1 MARVS
6 KQKVHTVSINV
17 GGEAGLHGTHYVR
30 AISNAAAQKHV
41 AAKYQPTMVS
51 HVATED
57 ELLEI
62 GRTGATVETAGEEPD
77 PAGAMIKAMTPDLE
91 LS

>member
-6 KQKVHTVSINV
+6 KVKTHVVRISI
-17 GGEAGLHGTHYVR
+17 GDSLLGTHYVR

-41 AAKYQPTMVS
+41 AAKYQPTMES

-62 GRTGATVETAGEEPD
+62 GRSGAVVETVGEEP
-77 PAGAMIKAMTPDLE
+77 AAVAADLE
-91 LS
+91 LN

>member
-6 KQKVHTVSINV
+6 KVKTHVVSINV

-41 AAKYQPTMVS
+41 AAKYQPTMES

-62 GRTGATVETAGEEPD
+62 GRTGAVVETVGEEP
-77 PAGAMIKAMTPDLE
+77 AAVAADLE
-91 LS
+91 LSE

>member
-6 KQKVHTVSINV
+6 KQKVHVVSISI
-17 GGEAGLHGTHYVR
+17 GDELLGTHYVR

-41 AAKYQPTMVS
+41 AAKYQPTLVS

-62 GRTGATVETAGEEPD
+62 GRTGAIVETAGEEPD

>member
-6 KQKVHTVSINV
+6 KVKTHVVHISI
-17 GGEAGLHGTHYVR
+17 GDSLLGTHYVR

-41 AAKYQPTMVS
+41 AAKYQPTLVS

-62 GRTGATVETAGEEPD
+62 GRTGAVVETVGEEP
-77 PAGAMIKAMTPDLE
+77 AAVAADLE
-91 LS
+91 LN